1 MVVEIQYRHGETFA
15 ETMQAVYNAASIQG
29 ITEEQFDAVI
39 HADDYGTFL
48 ELTLEHDAEENAE
61 EMLESIADEMD
72 ETHEVI
78 NL

>member
-15 ETMQAVYNAASIQG
+15 ETMRAIYDSADIQG
-29 ITEEQFDAVI
+29 ITQQQFDAVI

-48 ELTLEHDAEENAE
+48 ELECGHDAE
-61 EMLESIADEMD
+61 EMLEAIADEMD
-72 ETHEVI
+72 ETHEVT

>member
-1 MVVEIQYRHGETFA
+1 MVVEIQYRHGDTFA

-29 ITEEQFDAVI
+29 ITEEQFGAVI

-48 ELTLEHDAEENAE
+48 ELTCEHDTEET
-61 EMLESIADEMD
+61 LESIADEMD
-72 ETHEVI
+72 ETHDVT